1 MARCGGRWSI
11 LAVAPTGSASRGGMQ
26 FADPV
31 RVNGGNGDD
40 RIRGGPGSE
49 LMQAGTAATAS
60 TGAGARTASSAAW
73 GGRTD

>member
-1 MARCGGRWSI
+1 

-60 TGAGARTASSAAW
+60 TGAGAADGLIGGL